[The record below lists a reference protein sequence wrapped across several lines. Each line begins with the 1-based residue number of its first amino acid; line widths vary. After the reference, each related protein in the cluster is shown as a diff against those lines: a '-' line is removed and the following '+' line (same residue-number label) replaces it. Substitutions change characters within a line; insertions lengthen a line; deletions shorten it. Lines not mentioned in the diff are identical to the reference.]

1 VQAALESRAPKRF
14 HPRVRANFMV
24 KLMVNGHS
32 IIAKARDLSMAG
44 LYLLSDAGTVGEKLT
59 VIIPLPRDREV
70 VTACRVKRRQ
80 PGGVAVEFAALDWDD
95 LFALAR
101 YLHPRLP

>member
-1 VQAALESRAPKRF
+1 MQAEFESRAPNRF
-14 HPRVRANFMV
+14 HPRVSATFVV
-24 KLMVNGHS
+24 KLMVNGHP

-44 LYLLSDAGTVGEKLT
+44 LYLISNAGTVGETLT

-70 VTACRVKRRQ
+70 FTACRVKRRQ
-80 PGGVAVEFAALDWDD
+80 AGGVAVEFAALDWDD

-101 YLHPRLP
+101 YVHPRLP